1 MGNDLRE
8 PLNDNLVL
16 IGFMGTG
23 KSTISA
29 YLSEKYHMETI
40 DMDQVIVEEEGMS
53 IPHIFERYGE
63 TYFRNL
69 ETSLLKR
76 LQTKKHVVISCGGGT
91 ALREEN
97 VKEMKKNGRVILLTA
112 APATIYERVK
122 DSDERPILHGNKNI
136 EYISSLMAERAE
148 KYETAADVIVETD
161 HKTAAEICEE
171 IITRVME
178 LK

>member
-1 MGNDLRE
+1 MGNVLKE
-8 PLNDNLVL
+8 PLNYSLVL

-23 KSTISA
+23 KSTVSA

-40 DMDQVIVEEEGMS
+40 DMDQVITEEEGMS
-53 IPHIFERYGE
+53 IPHIFEQYGE
-63 TYFRNL
+63 AYFRNL

-76 LQTKKHVVISCGGGT
+76 LQMKKHVVISCGGGT
-91 ALREEN
+91 VLRAEN
-97 VKEMKKNGRVILLTA
+97 VKEMKKNGRVVLLTA

-122 DSDERPILHGNKNI
+122 NSDERPILHGNKNI
-136 EYISSLMAERAE
+136 EYISLLMEERAE
-148 KYETAADVIVETD
+148 KYELAADVIVETD
-161 HKTAAEICEE
+161 HKTVAEICEE